1 MSCPAC
7 RAENPSDSRF
17 CLSCGAALGS
27 RCPSCSAELPTGA
40 RFCNQCG
47 GAVAGAKQV
56 TEKERPLRDRE
67 PRAYTP
73 KHLADKILASKSALE
88 GERKQVTVLFAD
100 VKGSMEL
107 AESVDPEE
115 WHRILDRFFSILAD
129 GVHRFEGTVNQYTG
143 DGIMALFG
151 APITHEDHAQRAC
164 YAALQLQQEL
174 RRYANELRLARGLD
188 FAVRIGIHS
197 GEVVVG
203 KIGDDLRMDYTAQ
216 GVVVGLAARLQALA
230 EAGKAYLSGE
240 TARRV
245 EGYFRFEDLGEV
257 NVKGVGAPVRVLE
270 LAGTG
275 ALRTRFDV
283 SRSRGLSRF
292 VGRSDET
299 AALDA
304 ALERALAGD
313 APVIGV
319 VADAGVGKSRL
330 CFELLERCRARG
342 IATIVASGVAHGK
355 TVPLLPILEFMRNAF
370 GITDHDAART
380 AREKIAGRLLL
391 LDESL
396 RDALPLV
403 FDLLGVPDPER
414 PAPALDPSERQ
425 RTIFALLRRVTEL
438 RGRSEPTV
446 TLLEDLHWFDAAS
459 EAYLEPLVDARPGT
473 RALLVLNFRPEFH
486 APWMQRSWYQQ
497 LPLRPLGPEAQQE
510 LLRELLGSD
519 PSLAGLAARL
529 GERTGGNPF
538 FLEEQVL
545 SLAESGA
552 LAGTPGSYRLAR
564 PLEEIAVPAT
574 VQVVLAARIDR
585 LPEREK
591 ALLQTA
597 SVIGREVPE
606 GLLRNVAELPERDF
620 DEALRALVRG
630 EFLYEAALYPEPEYA
645 FKHPLTQEVALQG
658 QLAEKR
664 ARVHGAVARALETLD
679 PAGTGERAALLAH
692 HYEAAGE
699 ALPAARW
706 HDRAAHWAL
715 RADYAEARRHW
726 ERVRALAGGL
736 PESRE
741 SADLVAAACAQ
752 LLLAGSR
759 LGLPEAE
766 ARALFEEGRARAASP
781 RLHMMLL
788 IDYARWRLQVHGT
801 ADALLEHG
809 REAQRI
815 ARETGDREA
824 LLMAA
829 WSLAIGCALEQRI
842 PEALARFEEVVE
854 LAAGDARVGTE
865 TLGWGVLG
873 FALANRLMLRAWSAR
888 FDTLEADA
896 ERVASLAAEQA
907 SLEISGHAH
916 FYPALA
922 EEARGDAVRT
932 AAHARALFTL
942 RERAVNVLLGHMAEG
957 ALGMALLLDREWA
970 QAAETFERLLADI
983 QARRVGRWIEPLAL
997 DRLAEALLGTG
1008 DLAAA
1013 EARAREVRE
1022 LAHTRRGRHGS
1033 RGPLLLARIVARAR
1047 GASAR
1052 AEVEQLLEES
1062 VAYIGETGARA
1073 WVPLIHEARAELES
1087 ACGDAAAAERELRE
1101 AQRLYAEMGA
1111 TGHAERL
1118 ARELGG

>member
-1 MSCPAC
+1 MACPAC
-7 RAENPSDSRF
+7 RAENPAGSRF
-17 CLSCGAALGS
+17 CLDCGAALGS
-27 RCPSCSAELPTGA
+27 RCAACGAELPGGA

-47 GAVAGAKQV
+47 ATIAAA
-56 TEKERPLRDRE
+56 PASPRD
-67 PRAYTP
+67 PRDYTP
-73 KHLADKILASKSALE
+73 RHLAEKILASKSALE
-88 GERKQVTVLFAD
+88 GERKQVSVLFAD
-100 VKGSMEL
+100 VKGSLEL

-115 WHRILDRFFSILAD
+115 WHRILERFFQILAE
-129 GVHRFEGTVNQYTG
+129 GVHRFEGTINQYTG

-151 APITHEDHAQRAC
+151 APIAHEDHAQRAC
-164 YAALQLQQEL
+164 YAALQLQQAL

-230 EAGKAYLSGE
+230 EAGKTYVSGE

-257 NVKGVGAPVRVLE
+257 NVKGASAPVRVLE

-275 ALRTRFDV
+275 TLRTRFDV

-292 VGRSDET
+292 VGRTDET

-304 ALERALAGD
+304 ALERALGGD
-313 APVIGV
+313 APVVGV
-319 VADAGVGKSRL
+319 VAEAGVGKSRL

-342 IATIVASGVAHGK
+342 IATTVASGVAHGK
-355 TVPLLPILEFMRNAF
+355 VVPLLPILELMRNSL
-370 GITDHDAART
+370 GITDHDSAWG

-391 LDESL
+391 LDESF
-396 RDALPLV
+396 RDALPLL
-403 FDLLGVPDPER
+403 FDFLGVADPER
-414 PAPALDPSERQ
+414 PAPPLDADVRQ
-425 RTIFALLRRVTEL
+425 RELFDVVRRVTQL
-438 RGRSEPTV
+438 RGRREPFV

-459 EAYLEPLVDARPGT
+459 EAFLEPMVDARTGT

-510 LLRELLGSD
+510 LLRELLGPD
-519 PSLAGLAARL
+519 PSLAGLASRL

-538 FLEEQVL
+538 FLEETVL

-552 LAGTPGSYRLAR
+552 LAGAPGSYRLAR

-585 LPEREK
+585 LAEREK
-591 ALLQTA
+591 NLLQTA
-597 SVIGREVPE
+597 SVIGC
-606 GLLRNVAELPERDF
+606 ELPERLLREVADLPEG
-620 DEALRALVRG
+620 DLAEALRALVRG

-645 FKHPLTQEVALQG
+645 FKHPLTQEVAYQG
-658 QLAEKR
+658 QLAPRR
-664 ARVHGAVARALETLD
+664 ARVHAAVARALEAMD
-679 PAGTGERAALLAH
+679 PAGAGERAALLAH

-706 HDRAAHWAL
+706 HDRAAHWAA
-715 RADYAEARRHW
+715 RADFSEARRHW

-741 SADLVAAACAQ
+741 SADLLVAACAQ

-759 LGLPEAE
+759 LGLSESEAT
-766 ARALFEEGRARAASP
+766 ALFEEGRAGAAGAASP
-781 RLHMMLL
+781 RLQVMLL
-788 IDYARWRLQVHGT
+788 VDYARWRLQVLG
-801 ADALLEHG
+801 APDALLEHG
-809 REAQRI
+809 REAQHI
-815 ARETGDREA
+815 ARSAGDREA
-824 LLMAA
+824 LLMAT
-829 WSLAIGCALEQRI
+829 WSLGIECFVEQRI
-842 PEALARFEEVVE
+842 PEALARFDELVE
-854 LAAGDARVGTE
+854 LAAGDARLGTE
-865 TLGWGVLG
+865 TLGWSVLA
-873 FALANRLMLRAWSAR
+873 FALNSRAVLHAWSGR
-888 FDTLEADA
+888 FEAAETDA
-896 ERVASLAAEQA
+896 ERAAALAAEQP
-907 SLEISGHAH
+907 SLELSGLVH
-916 FYPALA
+916 FYMASA
-922 EEARGDAVRT
+922 EEARGNAAST
-932 AAHARALFTL
+932 TAHARALLAL
-942 RERAVNVLLGHMAEG
+942 RERVVNVVTGHQAEV
-957 ALGMALLLDREWA
+957 AQGMALLLAREWT
-970 QAAETFERLLADI
+970 QAAETLERLVADMR
-983 QARRVGRWIEPLAL
+983 ARPVGLWFETLAL
-997 DRLAEALLGTG
+997 DRLAEALLGMG
-1008 DLAAA
+1008 NLAAA

-1022 LAHTRRGRHGS
+1022 IARTRRIRLGY
-1033 RGPLLLARIVARAR
+1033 RGPLFLARIVARAR
-1047 GASAR
+1047 GATAR

-1062 VAYIGETGARA
+1062 VSYIEETGARA
-1073 WVPLIHEARAELES
+1073 WVPLLHEARAELER

-1118 ARELGG
+1118 ARELG

>member
-1 MSCPAC
+1 VTC
-7 RAENPSDSRF
+7 
-17 CLSCGAALGS
+17 S
-27 RCPSCSAELPTGA
+27 RCGQENL
-40 RFCNQCG
+40 
-47 GAVAGAKQV
+47 AGAKFCAECGAPLAARCTQCGQEV
-56 TEKERPLRDRE
+56 TRGVKFCSACGAPAAEAAARPRPD

-73 KHLADKILASKSALE
+73 KHLADKILQSRSALA
-88 GERKQVTVLFAD
+88 GERKQLTVLFAD
-100 VKGSMEL
+100 VKGSLEL
-107 AESVDPEE
+107 AEAVDPEE
-115 WHRILDRFFSILAD
+115 WHRILDRFFQILAD
-129 GVHRFEGTVNQYTG
+129 GVHRFEGTINQYTG

-164 YAALQLQQEL
+164 YAALQLRDTL
-174 RRYANELRLARGLD
+174 RRFGDELRLRGLD
-188 FAVRIGIHS
+188 FAVRMGLNS
-197 GEVVVG
+197 GDVIVG

-216 GVVVGLAARLQALA
+216 GHVVGLAQRIEQVAGGDRIAISENTARL
-230 EAGKAYLSGE
+230 
-240 TARRV
+240 V
-245 EGYFRFEDLGEV
+245 EGYFQLRDRGVLP
-257 NVKGVGAPVRVLE
+257 VKGVERGVQVYELEAP
-270 LAGTG
+270 G

-342 IATIVASGVAHGK
+342 IATTVASGVAHGK
-355 TVPLLPILEFMRNAF
+355 TVPLLPILEFMRNSL

-403 FDLLGVPDPER
+403 FDFLGVPDPER
-414 PAPALDPSERQ
+414 PPPAPDPSERQ
-425 RTIFALLRRVTEL
+425 REIFAVLRRVTQL

-459 EAYLEPLVDARPGT
+459 EAFLEPLVDARPGT

-552 LAGTPGSYRLAR
+552 LAGAPGSYRLAK

-585 LPEREK
+585 LGEREK
-591 ALLQTA
+591 HLLQTA
-597 SVIGREVPE
+597 SVIGRELPE
-606 GLLRNVAELPERDF
+606 GLLRSVAELPEGDLA
-620 DEALRALVRG
+620 EALRTLVRG
-630 EFLYEAALYPEPEYA
+630 EFLYEAALHPELEYA
-645 FKHPLTQEVALQG
+645 FKHPLTQEVAYQS
-658 QLAEKR
+658 QLAERR
-664 ARVHGAVARALETLD
+664 ARVHAAVARALEARD
-679 PAGTGERAALLAH
+679 PLGTGERAALLAH
-692 HYEAAGE
+692 HYEAANE

-706 HDRAAHWAL
+706 HDRAAHWAQ
-715 RADYAEARRHW
+715 RADFAEARRHW

-741 SADLVAAACAQ
+741 SEDLLGAACAQ

-759 LGLPEAE
+759 LGLSEAE
-766 ARALFEEGRARAASP
+766 ATALFEEGRARAASP
-781 RLHMMLL
+781 RLQVMVLV
-788 IDYARWRLQVHGT
+788 DYARWRLQAFGT
-801 ADALLEHG
+801 PDTLLEHG
-809 REAQRI
+809 REALRI
-815 ARETGDREA
+815 AGSAGDREA
-824 LLMAA
+824 LAA
-829 WSLAIGCALEQRI
+829 ATWSLGIGCWVAQRI
-842 PEALARFEEVVE
+842 PEALARMDELVE
-854 LAAGDARVGTE
+854 LAAGDARLGTE
-865 TLGWGVLG
+865 TLGLSVLVN
-873 FALANRLMLRAWSAR
+873 ALAVRAQLRAWSGR
-888 FDTLEADA
+888 FDAAEADA
-896 ERVASLAAEQA
+896 ERAAALAAEYGP
-907 SLEISGHAH
+907 LEISGFVH
-916 FYPALA
+916 FFSALA
-922 EEARGDAVRT
+922 EEARGDAART
-932 AAHARALFTL
+932 AAHARALFAL
-942 RERAVNVLLGHMAEG
+942 RERVVSEMLGKQAEVV
-957 ALGMALLLDREWA
+957 LGMALLRDREWT
-970 QAAETFERLLADI
+970 QAAETLERLVADL
-983 QARRVGRWIEPLAL
+983 QTRRVSLWIEVLAL

-1013 EARAREVRE
+1013 EARAREARE
-1022 LAHTRRGRHGS
+1022 LARTGHSRLGY

-1062 VAYIGETGARA
+1062 VACIEETGARA
-1073 WVPLIHEARAELES
+1073 LVPMQHEARAELERS
-1087 ACGDAAAAERELRE
+1087 CGDAAAAERELRE
-1101 AQRLYAEMGA
+1101 AHRLYAEMGA

-1118 ARELGG
+1118 ARELGS

>member
-1 MSCPAC
+1 MTC
-7 RAENPSDSRF
+7 
-17 CLSCGAALGS
+17 S
-27 RCPSCSAELPTGA
+27 RCGQENA
-40 RFCNQCG
+40 
-47 GAVAGAKQV
+47 AGAKFCAGCGSPLAARCTQCGQEV
-56 TEKERPLRDRE
+56 ARGVKFCSECGAPAAEAATRPRPD

-73 KHLADKILASKSALE
+73 KHLADKILQSRSALA
-88 GERKQVTVLFAD
+88 GERKQLTVLFAD
-100 VKGSMEL
+100 VKGSLEL

-115 WHRILDRFFSILAD
+115 WHRILDRFFQILAD
-129 GVHRFEGTVNQYTG
+129 GVHRFEGTINQYTG

-151 APITHEDHAQRAC
+151 APISHEDHAQRAC
-164 YAALQLQQEL
+164 YAALQLRDAL
-174 RRYANELRLARGLD
+174 RRFGDELRLRGLD
-188 FAVRIGIHS
+188 FAVRMGINS
-197 GEVVVG
+197 GEVIVG

-216 GVVVGLAARLQALA
+216 GHVVGLAQRIEQVAGGDRIAISEDTARL
-230 EAGKAYLSGE
+230 
-240 TARRV
+240 V
-245 EGYFRFEDLGEV
+245 EGYFQLRDRGVLP
-257 NVKGVGAPVRVLE
+257 VKGMERGVQVYELEAP
-270 LAGTG
+270 G
-275 ALRTRFDV
+275 ALRTRFEV

-342 IATIVASGVAHGK
+342 IATVVASGVAHGK
-355 TVPLLPILEFMRNAF
+355 AVPLLPILEFMRNAF

-425 RTIFALLRRVTEL
+425 RVIFTLLRRVTEL

-519 PSLAGLAARL
+519 PSLAALAARL

-552 LAGTPGSYRLAR
+552 LVGAPGSYRLAR

-585 LPEREK
+585 LAEREK
-591 ALLQTA
+591 SLLQTA
-597 SVIGREVPE
+597 SVIGRELPE
-606 GLLRNVAELPERDF
+606 GLLRSVAELPEHDLA
-620 DEALRALVRG
+620 EALRALVRN

-645 FKHPLTQEVALQG
+645 FKHPLTQEVALQS
-658 QLAEKR
+658 QLADKR
-664 ARVHGAVARALETLD
+664 ARVHAAVARALEALD

-736 PESRE
+736 PESPE

-759 LGLPEAE
+759 LGLSEAE
-766 ARALFEEGRARAASP
+766 ATAFFEEGLARAASP
-781 RLHMMLL
+781 RLQMMLL
-788 IDYARWRLQVHGT
+788 IDYARWRLQAHGT
-801 ADALLEHG
+801 PDALLEHG

-815 ARETGDREA
+815 ARETGDREG
-824 LLMAA
+824 LVIAA
-829 WSLAIGCALEQRI
+829 WLLGIGCGMEQRI
-842 PEALARFEEVVE
+842 PEALAHFDEVVE
-854 LAAGDARVGTE
+854 LAAGDTRLGTE
-865 TLGWGVLG
+865 TLGFGVLG
-873 FALANRLMLRAWSAR
+873 SALANRLMLRACSAR

-896 ERVASLAAEQA
+896 ERVASLAAEQT
-907 SLEISGHAH
+907 SLETSGQAH
-916 FYPALA
+916 FYSALA
-922 EEARGDAVRT
+922 EEARGDAART
-932 AAHARALFTL
+932 AAHARALFAL
-942 RERAVNVLLGHMAEG
+942 RERAVNVMLAHMAESV
-957 ALGMALLLDREWA
+957 LGMALLLDREWA
-970 QAAETFERLLADI
+970 QAVETLERLLADI
-983 QARRVGRWIEPLAL
+983 QARQVGRFIEPLTL

-1008 DLAAA
+1008 DLVAA

-1022 LAHTRRGRHGS
+1022 IAHTRGSRHGY

-1047 GASAR
+1047 GVTAR

-1062 VAYIGETGARA
+1062 VAYLEETGARA
-1073 WVPLIHEARAELES
+1073 WVPLLHEARAELER
-1087 ACGDAAAAERELRE
+1087 ACGDTAAEKRELHE

-1118 ARELGG
+1118 TRELGA

>member
-1 MSCPAC
+1 
-7 RAENPSDSRF
+7 
-17 CLSCGAALGS
+17 
-27 RCPSCSAELPTGA
+27 
-40 RFCNQCG
+40 
-47 GAVAGAKQV
+47 
-56 TEKERPLRDRE
+56 
-67 PRAYTP
+67 
-73 KHLADKILASKSALE
+73 
-88 GERKQVTVLFAD
+88 
-100 VKGSMEL
+100 
-107 AESVDPEE
+107 
-115 WHRILDRFFSILAD
+115 
-129 GVHRFEGTVNQYTG
+129 
-143 DGIMALFG
+143 
-151 APITHEDHAQRAC
+151 
-164 YAALQLQQEL
+164 
-174 RRYANELRLARGLD
+174 
-188 FAVRIGIHS
+188 
-197 GEVVVG
+197 
-203 KIGDDLRMDYTAQ
+203 
-216 GVVVGLAARLQALA
+216 
-230 EAGKAYLSGE
+230 
-240 TARRV
+240 
-245 EGYFRFEDLGEV
+245 
-257 NVKGVGAPVRVLE
+257 
-270 LAGTG
+270 
-275 ALRTRFDV
+275 
-283 SRSRGLSRF
+283 
-292 VGRSDET
+292 
-299 AALDA
+299 
-304 ALERALAGD
+304 
-313 APVIGV
+313 
-319 VADAGVGKSRL
+319 
-330 CFELLERCRARG
+330 
-342 IATIVASGVAHGK
+342 
-355 TVPLLPILEFMRNAF
+355 MRNAF

-391 LDESL
+391 LDENL

-403 FDLLGVPDPER
+403 FDFLGVPDPER

-425 RTIFALLRRVTEL
+425 RVIFALLRRVTQL
-438 RGRSEPTV
+438 RGRREPTV

-552 LAGTPGSYRLAR
+552 LAGPPGSYRLAR

-585 LPEREK
+585 LAEREK
-591 ALLQTA
+591 TLLQTA
-597 SVIGREVPE
+597 SVIGRELPE
-606 GLLRNVAELPERDF
+606 GLLRSVAELPEHDLA
-620 DEALRALVRG
+620 EALRTLVRG

-645 FKHPLTQEVALQG
+645 FKHPLTQEVALQS

-664 ARVHGAVARALETLD
+664 ARVHAVVARALEALD
-679 PAGTGERAALLAH
+679 PLGTGERAALLAH

-715 RADYAEARRHW
+715 RADFAEARRHW

-741 SADLVAAACAQ
+741 SADLLATACAQ
-752 LLLAGSR
+752 LLMAGSR

-766 ARALFEEGRARAASP
+766 ATALFEEGRARAASP
-781 RLHMMLL
+781 RLQVMLL
-788 IDYARWRLQVHGT
+788 IDYARWRVQVHGT
-801 ADALLEHG
+801 PDLMLEHG

-815 ARETGDREA
+815 ARSAGDREA
-824 LLMAA
+824 LLMAT
-829 WSLAIGCALEQRI
+829 WSLGVGCWIEVRI
-842 PEALARFEEVVE
+842 PEALARFDEVVE
-854 LAAGDARVGTE
+854 LAAGDARLGTE
-865 TLGWGVLG
+865 TLGFSALA
-873 FALANRLMLRAWSAR
+873 FALASRVALRALSGR

-896 ERVASLAAEQA
+896 ERAASLAAEQT
-907 SLEISGHAH
+907 SLELSGIVHL
-916 FYPALA
+916 YTALA
-922 EEARGDAVRT
+922 EEARGDAART
-932 AAHARALFTL
+932 AAHARALLAL
-942 RERAVNVLLGHMAEG
+942 RERVVNELTGIQAEV
-957 ALGMALLLDREWA
+957 ALGMTLLLDREWA
-970 QAAETFERLLADI
+970 QAAETLERVVADMRT
-983 QARRVGRWIEPLAL
+983 RRVSLWIEALAV

-1022 LAHTRRGRHGS
+1022 LARTRRIRLGY

-1047 GASAR
+1047 GATAR

-1062 VAYIGETGARA
+1062 VAYLEETGAKA
-1073 WVPLIHEARAELES
+1073 WVPLLHEARAELER

-1118 ARELGG
+1118 ARELVRP